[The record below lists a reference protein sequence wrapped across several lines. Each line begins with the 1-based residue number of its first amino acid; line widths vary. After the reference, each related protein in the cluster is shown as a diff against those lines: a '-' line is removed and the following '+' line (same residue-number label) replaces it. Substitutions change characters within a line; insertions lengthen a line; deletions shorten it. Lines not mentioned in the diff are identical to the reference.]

1 MTGLAWGST
10 YPTMPGREPVT
21 VDSAKGQTVIPFTNP
36 AQTGVISV
44 RRQDAGEV
52 VVGWEIS

>member
-1 MTGLAWGST
+1 
-10 YPTMPGREPVT
+10 
-21 VDSAKGQTVIPFTNP
+21 VIPFADP
-36 AQTGVISV
+36 AKTGVISV

>member
-1 MTGLAWGST
+1 
-10 YPTMPGREPVT
+10 VT
-21 VDSAKGQTVIPFTNP
+21 VDSAKGQTVIPFTDP
-36 AQTGVISV
+36 AKTGVV